1 MKVVILAGGKGRR
14 MCAESTNLPKPLVA
28 IGGTPII
35 CHIMHYFR
43 AFGCNDFL
51 VAVGYQSE
59 QISNDLQAHLAPIER
74 SDDCPGQTGC
84 VTLSSPSDG
93 LHIRL
98 VDTGPETNTGGR
110 IKRLA
115 PFLEQQPFFL
125 AWCDGLADIRLD
137 AMLAFHRVHGR
148 LVTVAAVHPVS
159 RFGIMELAGNE
170 VTGFYE
176 KPLMTDTW
184 VNSGYA
190 IVEPGALQYIEGDS
204 DQWEHGPVSRL
215 VRDHQ
220 LMAWRHEGS
229 WQCMDT
235 INDWEYLEELWR
247 TGSAFWR
254 TRQDL

>member
-1 MKVVILAGGKGRR
+1 
-14 MCAESTNLPKPLVA
+14 MCAESTNLPKPLVP

-35 CHIMHYFR
+35 CHIMRYFM

-59 QISNDLQAHLAPIER
+59 QIINSLQEHLEPVER
-74 SDDCPGQTGC
+74 TDEHLWGARC
-84 VTLSSPSDG
+84 VTLYSLSAK
-93 LHIRL
+93 LHVRL
-98 VDTGPETNTGGR
+98 VETGPETNTGGR

-115 PFLEQQPFFL
+115 PFLEKQPFFL

-137 AMLAFHRVHGR
+137 LMLAFHKAHGR

-159 RFGIMELAGNE
+159 RFGIMKLSGNE
-170 VTGFYE
+170 VAGFYE

-190 IVEPGALQYIEGDS
+190 MIEPGALEYIEGDA

-215 VRDHQ
+215 VRDRQ
-220 LMAWRHEGS
+220 LMAWRHDGI

-235 INDWEYLEELWR
+235 IADWEYLEDLWL
-247 TGSAFWR
+247 TGSAFWI
-254 TRQDL
+254 TRKE